1 MFLAHIEL
9 TNACNFRCLHCYAN
23 KYGDEYIDEMDLK
36 NVLKT
41 LYEHGIDVV
50 TFLGGEPLLAYRQLI
65 TGIKYARRLGIAVR
79 IFTNGSLIPSKSQII
94 ETFEKYNVFVV
105 LSLYAGSRDGYLKF
119 TRCDGYNSV
128 VKALEMLSKSS
139 VNFQVNVVLTRKNEE
154 EFEKIIGLLKR
165 FKIKWVWLWQYAKED
180 RCRSLKTDKMF
191 LPQEKLSEYTEK
203 LTSAIDI
210 EESSDI
216 YYYLPRNK
224 VLERCFAGEE
234 GIAVTANLDV
244 YPCIF
249 TVYPFFK
256 LGNLKRDSLETIIE
270 RAKAL
275 EKKVAKPFCWNLDQI
290 NSCP

>member
-9 TNACNFRCLHCYAN
+9 TNACNFRCPHCYAN
-23 KYGDEYIDEMDLK
+23 KYGNEYIDETDLK

-41 LYEHGIDVV
+41 LHGHGVDVV
-50 TFLGGEPLLAYRQLI
+50 TFLGGEPLLAHRQLI

-79 IFTNGSLIPSKSQII
+79 IFTNGSLIPSKPQII

-128 VKALEMLSKSS
+128 VKALEMLSKSNA
-139 VNFQVNVVLTRKNEE
+139 NFQVNIVLTRKNEE
-154 EFEKIIGLLKR
+154 EFEKIIDLLKR
-165 FKIKWVWLWQYAKED
+165 FKIRRVWLWQYAKED
-180 RCRSLKTDKMF
+180 RRRSLKTDKMF
-191 LPQEKLSEYTEK
+191 LPQEKLSEYMKK
-203 LTSAIDI
+203 LVSAINV
-210 EESSDI
+210 EESSDV

-224 VLERCFAGEE
+224 ILERCFAGDE
-234 GIAVTANLDV
+234 GIVVTANLDV

-249 TVYPFFK
+249 TVYPFLK
-256 LGNLKRDSLETIIE
+256 LGNLKQDSLETIIE

-275 EKKVAKPFCWNLDQI
+275 EKKVAKPFCQNLDQI
-290 NSCP
+290 PEL